1 VSKNLFWIFVFFV
14 FTLQGCNS
22 LYLEKIPIRGE
33 KDIPMYADRSNCLK
47 SFSSCQPPL
56 DSLWNYDI
64 GAGVGPYPPSFV
76 GDMLFTGN
84 LRGEIL
90 IMDVKEGKLLAKK
103 KIGSSIMGTPIIDG
117 EIIYIALTNS
127 VKSVVAYNFRHN
139 KELWNVKIGDIESS
153 PLLLNSKIYVTELTG
168 NLYCI
173 DAKSGKIEWKYSVS
187 NSKKSLFRSSP
198 ATDGNTLFAC
208 SDDGKLFCIS
218 QSKEII
224 WENKIES
231 SIITSPIVCGED
243 LYLNSTDS
251 SVYCLGKNDG
261 YIRWG
266 KKVSAKMYGP
276 PVLNENFLLV
286 GCVDGNVWCLDRK
299 NGTVIWTKFLG
310 GVFKSSPAIAGSIV
324 YAANLNNKL
333 YALSLDDGKIMYEYK
348 LHGSI
353 KSDPVVYKNLLFL
366 FVQGRSLMAFQG
378 SIE

>member
-1 VSKNLFWIFVFFV
+1 MGKTLVQIFVLFV
-14 FTLQGCNS
+14 FSLQGCNS
-22 LYLEKIPIRGE
+22 LYLEKIPIPGE
-33 KDIPMYADRSNCLK
+33 KDVSMYADWSNCLN

-64 GAGVGPYPPSFV
+64 GAGIGPYPPSFV

-90 IMDVKEGKLLAKK
+90 IIDVRKGDLLAKK
-103 KIGSSIMGTPIIDG
+103 KLGSSIMGTPIIDG
-117 EIIYIALTNS
+117 EIIYVALTNS

-187 NSKKSLFRSSP
+187 NYKKSLFQSSP

-208 SDDGKLFCIS
+208 SDDGNVFCIS
-218 QSKEII
+218 QNKQII
-224 WENKIES
+224 WGNKIKS
-231 SIITSPIVCGED
+231 SIFTSPIVCGED
-243 LYLNSTDS
+243 LYLNSADS
-251 SVYCLGKNDG
+251 CIYCLSKYDG
-261 YIRWG
+261 NIRWK

-276 PVLNENFLLV
+276 PVLNENFLLA
-286 GCVDGNVWCLDRK
+286 GCVDGSVWCLDRK
-299 NGTVIWTKFLG
+299 NGNVTWVKFLG
-310 GVFKSSPAIAGSIV
+310 GVFKSSPTIAGSIV

-333 YALSLDDGKIMYEYK
+333 YALTLDDGKIIYEYK
-348 LHGSI
+348 LHGSLN
-353 KSDPVVYKNLLFL
+353 SDPVLYKNLLFL
-366 FVQGRSLMAFQG
+366 FIQGRSLTAFQG
-378 SIE
+378 SK